1 MASGKDGSNVKALE
15 FITQMNPDQT
25 PSLPPGIAGQLRPRD
40 LLRVLVLV
48 ADAPAEK
55 DWAES
60 ATEAFLTG
68 YAETD
73 ASYDPLAG
81 K

>member
-1 MASGKDGSNVKALE
+1 MKALE

-25 PSLPPGIAGQLRPRD
+25 LSLPPGIARQLGSRD
-40 LLRVLVLV
+40 LLRVLLLV
-48 ADAPAEK
+48 ADTPAEP

-60 ATEAFLTG
+60 ATEAFLNG